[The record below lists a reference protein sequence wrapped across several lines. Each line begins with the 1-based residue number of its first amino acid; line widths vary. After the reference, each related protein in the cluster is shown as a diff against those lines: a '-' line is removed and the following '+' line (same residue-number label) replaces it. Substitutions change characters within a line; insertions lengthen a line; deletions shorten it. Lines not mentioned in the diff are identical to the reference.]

1 MTSAASTLPDPN
13 DERLRKTLDAHPDET
28 AVDAA
33 ARLVDELLSW
43 RSGCEAAFGIITA
56 NPHATL
62 VRVASAEVKHH
73 REHHERE
80 RLAWNVVQEL
90 AERGGFPK
98 ALAMAKEALAALDE
112 QGMPG

>member
-1 MTSAASTLPDPN
+1 MTIGASAAPDPN
-13 DERLRKTLDAHPDET
+13 DERLRKTLDARADET
-28 AVDAA
+28 TIDAA
-33 ARLVDELLSW
+33 ARIVDELLSW
-43 RSGCEAAFGIITA
+43 QSGCEAAFGVITA

-62 VRVASAEVKHH
+62 VRLASAEMKHH

-80 RLAWNVVQEL
+80 RLAWNVVLEM

-98 ALAMAKEALAALDE
+98 ALAMATEALAALDD